1 MTRVRFYVFS
11 HALLFVAGFTIVF
24 VLLFGIPTTLL
35 GKLLIDYADWI
46 ARIGGVLLLVLGL
59 HMTGF
64 FKGVVRL
71 TSLGGD
77 GLKPLKDAVAKVDYK
92 LDSLILPERRLQLDQ
107 GHSPSY
113 ARSVL
118 VGITFAAG
126 WTPCVGPLLGLVLSL
141 AYTEPARALPLLFVY
156 SLGLAVP
163 FLLTAALLTT
173 AVSFLKRINR
183 YLHVIELISG
193 VLLIVAGVFLIG
205 GIFSRLND
213 IFFSAM
219 PEWMINVESG
229 LAIGTTI
236 SIALAFLA
244 GLLSF
249 LSPCVLP
256 LVPIYLGYLA
266 GTTIAAGPELSP
278 SEQSSVTAS

>member
-1 MTRVRFYVFS
+1 
-11 HALLFVAGFTIVF
+11 LLFVAGFTLVF
-24 VLLFGIPTTLL
+24 VLLFGIPTTVL
-35 GKLLIDYADWI
+35 GRLLIDYADWI

-64 FKGVVRL
+64 FKGLVRL

-77 GLKPLKDAVAKVDYK
+77 GVKPLRDAAATLDYK

-113 ARSVL
+113 ARSVV

-141 AYTEPARALPLLFVY
+141 AYTEPTRALPLLFVY

-163 FLLTAALLTT
+163 FLLTAALLST
-173 AVSFLKRINR
+173 AVGFLKRINR

-193 VLLIVAGVFLIG
+193 VLLIVVGFFLISG
-205 GIFSRLND
+205 AFSRLNTF
-213 IFFSAM
+213 FFSAM

-229 LAIGTTI
+229 LAVGTTL
-236 SIALAFLA
+236 SIPIAFLA

-256 LVPIYLGYLA
+256 LVPIYLGYLT
-266 GTTIAAGPELSP
+266 GTTMAGGPELGRG
-278 SEQSSVTAS
+278 EQRPVGAN